1 MVDDPNP
8 PKDANEA
15 LLAGRN
21 IQEFLD
27 GEILMQKCR
36 CRRLLSCSRTLL
48 FCATR
53 SPLDI
58 AKPTCFKFP

>member
-1 MVDDPNP
+1 MVRPIVDDPNP

-27 GEILMQKCR
+27 GEISMQYFEVTAHYPIIRHPK
-36 CRRLLSCSRTLL
+36 L
-48 FCATR
+48 FVLH
-53 SPLDI
+53 SS
-58 AKPTCFKFP
+58 